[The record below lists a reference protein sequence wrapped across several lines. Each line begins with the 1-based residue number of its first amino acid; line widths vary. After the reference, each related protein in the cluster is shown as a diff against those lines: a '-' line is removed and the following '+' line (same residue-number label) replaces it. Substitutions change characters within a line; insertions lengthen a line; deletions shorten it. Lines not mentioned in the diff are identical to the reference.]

1 MRLSKRLLLA
11 ICLLVGPTIIFAQG
25 RNIKGKVTDAANGTP
40 IRGVTVTQKSSNK
53 STSTNEGGEFSLE
66 VTTPGKTA
74 LVITHIGYINMEV
87 SVGENENV
95 SISLQP
101 RANTQE
107 EVVVVAYGSQKRSSL
122 TSAVSTISPKKITEV
137 PAADISNTIGGR
149 AAGILVKQQSGE
161 PGYDNATIRIRGI
174 GTIGNA
180 DALVIVDGV
189 ERPLSSVDPHDVA
202 SFSIL
207 KDAASVA
214 PYGVRGA
221 NGVLLITTKRGT
233 ASGKFNVAYDG
244 KAGWTK
250 PAILPKEVSS
260 FEWAT
265 LKNEAARNEALA
277 EPYDAT
283 ALQKYKD
290 GSDPDFYAN
299 ENGVERLLKTGRLNQ
314 HNLSVNGGNQAIS
327 FFGSLSYVDQT
338 AMWGDVT
345 QMKKYTI
352 RSNIDFRLSENTKAS
367 IDYTG
372 IYRDANFPGAA
383 GGPSFILFGLWRL
396 NPTNPIFYTN
406 GKPAGYFERNPYQ
419 DLYES
424 GYYKEDFYSQYITLK
439 LEQKIAFVPGLVLRG
454 NVSFDKNDQLT
465 KSWRTPYT
473 FYEIRPGTP
482 PTFISGLGNVPFPK
496 LDEGYTT
503 NSRIN
508 AQVMLAY
515 TKKFKEHSIDLLG
528 VFEPRVDRNKT
539 LTAGIANYQLLIDEL
554 SNSGNSN
561 PADRSVGGG
570 SSKITQVGYV
580 YKAAYN
586 FAAKYFFEASGRYDG
601 QSYFSPA
608 AKYAF
613 FPSFSAAWSVSQE
626 KFMQGISAIDNM
638 KIRASWGKVGN
649 LADKS
654 FQYLRLYA
662 LGTPYLFN
670 DVANSSVY
678 EVREPSPNITWE
690 KATKT
695 DIGFDMG
702 LWRGKLNI
710 EADYFYEKRNDMLL
724 ASTAAL
730 PSEYGIGIGQENTGV
745 MDNRG
750 IDLRISTNHTI
761 SKDLTVSAAFN
772 FTYAKNKIIN
782 INESQSVKDN
792 PNRTQV
798 GKAYGQPFGYQASGL
813 FQSQAEIDKTPYAAA
828 LGYVKPGD
836 VKYEDINND
845 GALNT
850 DDYVPI
856 GHPLFPEIVYGIE
869 GGVNYKNFQL
879 DMLWQG
885 AARSTYYLAG
895 WAATPFNQSNGVA
908 FEHQLNVWRPDNT
921 GAEFPRILSNP
932 GVYQYNNYYSNF
944 WQRSGNYIRLKSL
957 SVGYTF
963 KKLIKGVNS
972 VKVYMAGQNLLT
984 FSKVS
989 YMDPEAPSSTDY
1001 YFQETAI
1008 SVGATINF

>member
-1 MRLSKRLLLA
+1 MFMHLPKRFFALLCLLLCTA
-11 ICLLVGPTIIFAQG
+11 FVYAQKHMVAG
-25 RNIKGKVTDAANGTP
+25 SVTDNDNKP
-40 IRGVTVTQKSSNK
+40 LSGVTVQVKGEKAFSITDNDGKF
-53 STSTNEGGEFSLE
+53 STSVDNASKAVLLFTYVGFQSQEIAVNGQANFSIQLK
-66 VTTPGKTA
+66 PGKA
-74 LVITHIGYINMEV
+74 GLD
-87 SVGENENV
+87 
-95 SISLQP
+95 
-101 RANTQE
+101 

-122 TSAVSTISPKKITEV
+122 TSAVATISPKKLTEV
-137 PAADISNTIGGR
+137 PAANISNTLGGR
-149 AAGILVKQQSGE
+149 AAGILFKQQSGE
-161 PGYDNATIRIRGI
+161 PGYDDATIRIRGI

-180 DALVIVDGV
+180 NALVIVDGV

-221 NGVLLITTKRGT
+221 NGILLITTKRGS
-233 ASGKFNVAYDG
+233 ASGKFNVTYDG
-244 KAGWTK
+244 KTGWTN

-265 LKNEAARNEALA
+265 LKNEAARNEGVA

-283 ALQKYKD
+283 ALQKFKD

-299 ENGVERLLKTGRLNQ
+299 ENGVKRLLKTGRLNQ
-314 HNLSVNGGNQAIS
+314 HNLSVTGGNQAIS

-338 AMWGDVT
+338 AMWGDIT
-345 QMKKYTI
+345 RMKKYTI
-352 RSNIDFRLSENTKAS
+352 RSNIDFRISENTKAS

-383 GGPSFILFGLWRL
+383 GGPGFILFGLWRL

-424 GYYKEDFYSQYITLK
+424 GYFKEDFYSQFVTLK
-439 LEQKIAFVPGLVLRG
+439 LEQKIPFAPGLVLRG
-454 NVSFDKNDQLT
+454 NISIDKDDQLT

-482 PTFISGLGNVPFPK
+482 PTFISGTGNVPFPK
-496 LDEGYTT
+496 LDEGYTS
-503 NSRIN
+503 NRRIN

-515 TKKFKEHSIDLLG
+515 TKKIKEHNVDLLG

-539 LTAGIANYQLLIDEL
+539 LSGGIANYQLFIDEL

-586 FAAKYFFEASGRYDG
+586 FASKYFFEAAGRYDG
-601 QSYFSPA
+601 QSYFSPV

-613 FPSFSAAWSVSQE
+613 FPSFSAAWRVSEE
-626 KFMQGISAIDNM
+626 KFMQGISAIDNL

-649 LADKS
+649 LADQS
-654 FQYLRLYA
+654 FQYLRLYG

-670 DVANSSVY
+670 NVANSSVY

-695 DIGFDMG
+695 DIGIEMG
-702 LWRGKLNI
+702 LWKGKLNI
-710 EADYFYEKRNDMLL
+710 EADYFYEKRADMLL

-730 PSEYGIGIGQENTGV
+730 PAEYGIGIGQENTGI

-750 IDLRISTNHTI
+750 IDLRLSTNHAI

-782 INESQSVKDN
+782 INESESIKNN

-798 GKAYGQPFGYQASGL
+798 GKAYGQPFGYKALGL

-836 VKYEDINND
+836 VKYEDLNND
-845 GALNT
+845 GKLNS
-850 DDYVPI
+850 DDYMPI
-856 GHPLFPEIVYGIE
+856 GKPLFPEIIYGIE

-932 GVYQYNNYYSNF
+932 GVYQYNNYGSSF
-944 WQRSGNYIRLKSL
+944 WQRSGSYLRLKSL
-957 SVGYTF
+957 SLGYTF
-963 KKLIKGVNS
+963 KKLKGVNA
-972 VKVYMAGQNLLT
+972 VKIYAAGQNLLT
-984 FSKVS
+984 FTKTR
-989 YMDPEAPSSTDY
+989 YLDPESPNSTDY
-1001 YFQETAI
+1001 YFQERAI